1 MAAEKAKEMA
11 KLPVK
16 VIKNPYDITEIKI
29 EQETPTKK
37 ANELITPYPAAT
49 NPNETESEQEDQEM
63 APANIPQTST
73 TPAVAVKAEFFSKQ
87 SEDLNAKIEAIK
99 RQIAEQMD
107 SKRNSMLNEALKI
120 NEENKV
126 VTKVEEQPPVVEM
139 GVNHE
144 KEPVHESSE
153 EEVMAAHQEINEI
166 NIEMEEESQREE
178 EV

>member
-1 MAAEKAKEMA
+1 LAAEKAKEMA

-37 ANELITPYPAAT
+37 TNELITPYPAAT

-63 APANIPQTST
+63 APANIAPTST

-139 GVNHE
+139 DE

-153 EEVMAAHQEINEI
+153 EEVMATHQEINEI
-166 NIEMEEESQREE
+166 NIEMEEESQRDE